1 MSYLKSM
8 VTKSLKDTIT
18 NMKLIFLGVGEAFDE
33 NIPNNSHLIITDKTK
48 LLLDCGL
55 TAAPQ
60 VWKYNP
66 DPNLLDAVYI
76 SHWHAD
82 HYFGLPGLLLRMW
95 EGGRTRPI
103 TIISKKGFKDQF
115 AKLMDLAYL
124 NFQEK
129 FKFEIKIIEVAED
142 EKIKFNELELS
153 FNQTVHSGENFAV
166 KVSDQKNVMAYSGDG
181 SPLPNNN
188 FYKNLDLLILE
199 TYLYDQEK
207 IGHSS
212 IVSAIKFAEDNNVK
226 CLALTH
232 INRDFRK
239 NELPKIKD
247 RIKGDKIKIILPQP
261 LEEYEV

>member
-1 MSYLKSM
+1 
-8 VTKSLKDTIT
+8 
-18 NMKLIFLGVGEAFDE
+18 MKVIFLGVGEAFDE
-33 NIPNNSHLIITDKTK
+33 NTPNNSHLIVTDKTN

-66 DPNLLDAVYI
+66 DPSFIDVINI

-95 EGGRTRPI
+95 EGGRTRPL
-103 TIISKKGFKDQF
+103 TIISRKGFKSQF

-124 NFQEK
+124 NFIEK
-129 FKFEIKIIEVAED
+129 FKYEIIIVEVE
-142 EKIKFNELELS
+142 EGQELE
-153 FNQTVHSGENFAV
+153 FNDLKLYFNKTIHSGENLAIKINDGKSEV
-166 KVSDQKNVMAYSGDG
+166 AYSGDG
-181 SPLPNNN
+181 SPISGND

-199 TYLYDQEK
+199 TYLYDEEK

-212 IVSAIKFAEDNNVK
+212 IVSAIKFAEDNDVK

-239 NELPKIKD
+239 NKLSEIQAQIKS
-247 RIKGDKIKIILPQP
+247 DKTEIIIPNP
-261 LEEYEV
+261 LDTRQL